1 MIEGRHSSINGIKK
15 RESPYPDLPL
25 VLRPMNLYQHFRNEV
40 VQAVEELVSGG
51 EIPNGLD
58 LTRIAVEP
66 PRETGLGDITTNAA
80 MVLAK
85 PAGLK
90 PRDLAEKLAGRLE
103 AVESVVE
110 TEIAGP
116 GFINIR
122 LDHAFWQDRLKEI
135 LSAGPAYGDSELG
148 KGESVNVEYV
158 SANPTGPLHV
168 AHARGAVVGDALA
181 SLLEKAGFEVTREYY
196 VNDAGAQ
203 VDALSRS
210 AYLRYREALGETI
223 DEIPEGLYP
232 GDYLKPVG
240 EALAKRDSDK
250 WLDANEDAWLSEVR
264 DFAVA
269 TIMEGVRDDL
279 AALGIEFGTFTSEN
293 SLVQKGAVD
302 GVFKD
307 LEEKGLVY
315 TGVLEPPKG
324 KEPDDWEP
332 RPQTL
337 FKATDFGDEVDRP
350 LKKSDGSWTYFATDM
365 AYHLD
370 KFQRGFKTMI
380 DVWGADHGGYVKRMK
395 AAVEAVTG
403 GQGDLDVKI
412 CQMVRLSKGGE
423 PVRMSKRAGAFVT
436 LRDLIGEVGR
446 DVVRFMMLTRKNDS
460 QMEFDLE
467 KALEQSRDNPVF
479 YVHYAHARC
488 RSVMR
493 NAAEEYGDDK
503 ITPHQLSGADLGL
516 LSDPSELGVIRVMAA
531 WPRMVESAAEAH
543 EPHRIAYYLND
554 LATQF
559 HVLWNKG
566 NDDAKLRF
574 IVADNEP
581 ITMARLALVQGVATV
596 IASGLQVFGVAPVE
610 EL

>member
-1 MIEGRHSSINGIKK
+1 MPS
-15 RESPYPDLPL
+15 
-25 VLRPMNLYQHFRNEV
+25 VLRPMNLYQYFRNKV
-40 VQAVEELVSGG
+40 VQAVEELVSDG
-51 EIPNGLD
+51 EIPDGLD
-58 LTRIAVEP
+58 LARIAVEP
-66 PRETGLGDITTNAA
+66 PREAGLGDITTNAA
-80 MVLAK
+80 MVLSK

-90 PRDLAEKLAGRLE
+90 PKDLAEKLAGRLN
-103 AVESVVE
+103 AVESVIE

-122 LDHAFWQDRLKEI
+122 LDPAFWQERLREI
-135 LSAGPAYGDSELG
+135 LGAGPAYGDSELG
-148 KGESVNVEYV
+148 KGEKVNVEYV

-181 SLLEKAGFEVTREYY
+181 SLLEKAGYDVTREYY

-223 DEIPEGLYP
+223 EEIPEGLYP
-232 GDYLKPVG
+232 GDYLKSIG
-240 EALAKRDSDK
+240 EALAKRDGNK
-250 WLDANEDAWLSEVR
+250 WLDAKEDAWLSEVR

-269 TIMEGVRDDL
+269 RIMEGVKEDL
-279 AALGIEFGTFTSEN
+279 SALGIEFGTFTSEN

-302 GVFKD
+302 SVLKE

-324 KEPDDWEP
+324 KKPDDWEP

-337 FKATDFGDEVDRP
+337 FKATEFGDEVDRP

-370 KFQRGFKTMI
+370 KFQRGFQTMI

-395 AAVEAVTG
+395 AAVEAVTE
-403 GQGDLDVKI
+403 GQGVLDVKI

-436 LRDLIGEVGR
+436 LSDLIGEVGR

-467 KALEQSRDNPVF
+467 KAMEQSRDNPVF

-493 NAAEEYGDDK
+493 NAAEEFGGDK
-503 ITPHQLSGADLGL
+503 ITPDALAGADLGL
-516 LSDPSELGVIRVMAA
+516 LSDPSELGVIKVMAA
-531 WPRMVESAAEAH
+531 WPRMVENAAEAH

-581 ITMARLALVQGVATV
+581 ITMARLALVQGVAAV
-596 IASGLQVFGVAPVE
+596 IASGLQVFGVTPVE